1 MITFLIKIPVCAT
14 WFCVISISLLK
25 RFHFRKELREI
36 KDSKETKILLD
47 CSFNILQEVLF
58 QAQQVG
64 LMGSEHSFIIASLVS
79 RNISEFNR
87 SNIIHR
93 HLGYAHLELGAV

>member
-1 MITFLIKIPVCAT
+1 M
-14 WFCVISISLLK
+14 SSLK
-25 RFHFRKELREI
+25 RFYFRKELREI

-47 CSFNILQEVLF
+47 CSFNILQDVLF

-79 RNISEFNR
+79 RMISK
-87 SNIIHR
+87 SNQNYKIYH
-93 HLGYAHLELGAV
+93 HLGYAHLGFGPI